1 MFVKSL
7 KKLIARWG
15 NPKIMYS
22 DNAKTLKAG
31 AKGFSMINKYEKSAV
46 SFVIKRLHR
55 NLTYQE
61 HSGRVAN
68 FHS

>member
-1 MFVKSL
+1 
-7 KKLIARWG
+7 
-15 NPKIMYS
+15 MYS

-31 AKGFSMINKYEKSAV
+31 AKGLSMINKYEKFAV